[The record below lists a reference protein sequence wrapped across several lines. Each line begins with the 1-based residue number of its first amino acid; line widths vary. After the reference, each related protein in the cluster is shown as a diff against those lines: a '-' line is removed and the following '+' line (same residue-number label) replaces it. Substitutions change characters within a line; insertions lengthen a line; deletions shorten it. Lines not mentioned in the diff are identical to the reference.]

1 MFLFVAVELGKYL
14 AAKTL
19 VTIVHIEVN
28 GGEYHNLYCR
38 INPRL
43 ANENADK
50 ECDAAPVEGEE
61 VGVLHQ
67 WQTALAEVIAQVFG
81 QLVGIFGTY
90 CSLEF
95 LKPRCLLLLRCC
107 IVDIEE
113 LEEFLQRLLAPLHL
127 AIQLYLL

>member
-14 AAKTL
+14 AAQTL
-19 VTIVHIEVN
+19 VTIVHIEVY
-28 GGEYHNLYCR
+28 GGEHHNLYSR

-43 ANENADK
+43 TNENADK
-50 ECDAAPVEGEE
+50 ESDTAPVEGEE

-67 WQTALAEVIAQVFG
+67 WQTAMAEVIAQAFG

-90 CSLEF
+90 GSLEF
-95 LKPRCLLLLRCC
+95 LKSWGLLLLSSC

-113 LEEFLQRLLAPLHL
+113 LEEFL
-127 AIQLYLL
+127 